1 MRAFSVYFRMD
12 DSNHTVKI
20 NLNKLE
26 LSLSVRELIRL
37 VTRRVVAR
45 YNLTYCRH
53 HQLQMKYAQH
63 HYGLFESMNG
73 VEKLMDNATSLW
85 HVLERFLS
93 ETSARFIIRRKN
105 FVEKS
110 PHEVKRLTHRQ
121 IRKVSKYYHDTK
133 SNNYAN
139 KSASLQRTHSSK
151 STLSTTSTKS
161 ESIKRN
167 ESDTDMHYML
177 ALKQRNHMLHL
188 KYFFTEKIT
197 QIRSSSLS
205 ISSNRATTTTTTTT
219 TTALA
224 SITAPNGGAVLP
236 RLGYVSETR
245 MNSSD

>member
-63 HYGLFESMNG
+63 HYGLFESING

-121 IRKVSKYYHDTK
+121 IRKVSKYYHDT
-133 SNNYAN
+133 
-139 KSASLQRTHSSK
+139 K

-219 TTALA
+219 TTAIA
-224 SITAPNGGAVLP
+224 SITATNGGAVLP